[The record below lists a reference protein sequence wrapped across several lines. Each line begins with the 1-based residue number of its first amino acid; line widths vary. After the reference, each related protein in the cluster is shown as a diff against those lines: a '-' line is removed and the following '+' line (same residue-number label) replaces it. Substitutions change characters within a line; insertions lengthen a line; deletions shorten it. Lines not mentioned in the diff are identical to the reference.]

1 MKIIVSPAKKMNV
14 REDELD
20 YRDLPCFLSRAEV
33 LKDYIRS
40 LSLSESRALW
50 QCNEKIAAL
59 NYGRF
64 KDMDLE
70 KRLTPA
76 LLSYEGIQYQHMA
89 PGVFERGQWDYVQKH
104 LRILSGFY
112 GILRPLDGIVP
123 YRLEMQAKVRLP
135 SGEKSLYGYWGRSIY
150 EELSGEEHVFVNL
163 ASKEYAKAVEPFLA
177 PGDTYITCVFGQEEE
192 NSRGNGKIKVKASH
206 AKMARGEMV
215 RFLAEHQVE
224 SVDGLRTFD
233 RLGYRFE
240 GRYSDENTFVFLKE
254 G

>member
-20 YRDLPCFLSRAEV
+20 YRDLPCFLSRAEA

-40 LSLSESRALW
+40 LSLPQVRSLW

-64 KDMDLE
+64 REMDLGQ
-70 KRLTPA
+70 RLTPA
-76 LLSYEGIQYQHMA
+76 LLSYEGIQYQYMA
-89 PGVFERGQWDYVQKH
+89 PGVFERSQWDYVQEH

-123 YRLEMQAKVRLP
+123 YRLEMQAKVSLP
-135 SGEKSLYGYWGRSIY
+135 SGENSLYGYWGRSIY
-150 EELSGEEHVFVNL
+150 EELAREESVFVNL
-163 ASKEYAKAVEPFLA
+163 ASREYARAVEPFLG
-177 PGDTYITCVFGQEEE
+177 PGDRYITCVFGEEE
-192 NSRGNGKIKVKASH
+192 KGGRGDRRVKVKAAR

-215 RFLAEHQVE
+215 RFMAEHQVE
-224 SVDGLRTFD
+224 DTDGLKGFD

-240 GRYSDENTFVFLKE
+240 ERYSDETTFVFLKQE
-254 G
+254 